1 MIKEKEVRGGVLDLS
16 SFTEAWL
23 CLFDRCKNGNMGCR
37 ELGQPVPLWG
47 LKRHRTRVQS
57 GSELAQAVRSELEVE
72 VVQLAVFGSD
82 PTWIGTCGEDTQW
95 LELVPDSNII

>member
-1 MIKEKEVRGGVLDLS
+1 MATWGVESLVSLY
-16 SFTEAWL
+16 
-23 CLFDRCKNGNMGCR
+23 
-37 ELGQPVPLWG
+37 P
-47 LKRHRTRVQS
+47 
-57 GSELAQAVRSELEVE
+57 ELEVE